1 MSANLGYLKSQL
13 SNRRSGIGTSDNK
26 KTSSKKDDF
35 IKANKIYA
43 HQHEIEK
50 QQRMDRM
57 SKRRGDDSRLT
68 EAQDEARK
76 QKMKE
81 GIDRYNALRSNQAK
95 PTNEEKELLQFD
107 GNYTSDSSEYDSE
120 VDALDELTEG
130 EDEWGRTVMISRR
143 EKEMLDPL
151 SKRTH
156 RVKGE
161 AIYGDKLKGDWHVYE
176 QTEEERE
183 RFKAHYSDKGYIRDP
198 TKEKDQRH
206 RGALYYKFGDSSVKQ
221 QQIDELK
228 ALHDETM
235 NKRNQGVYSY
245 REARKKL
252 VKEYDPNGMLDTT
265 QTDNFIEEA
274 INTSG

>member
-1 MSANLGYLKSQL
+1 MIHYQREHIELKGES
-13 SNRRSGIGTSDNK
+13 TSFNEKDTD
-26 KTSSKKDDF
+26 KT
-35 IKANKIYA
+35 
-43 HQHEIEK
+43 
-50 QQRMDRM
+50 
-57 SKRRGDDSRLT
+57 
-68 EAQDEARK
+68 
-76 QKMKE
+76 
-81 GIDRYNALRSNQAK
+81 
-95 PTNEEKELLQFD
+95 
-107 GNYTSDSSEYDSE
+107 TS
-120 VDALDELTEG
+120 
-130 EDEWGRTVMISRR
+130 
-143 EKEMLDPL
+143 
-151 SKRTH
+151 
-156 RVKGE
+156 E